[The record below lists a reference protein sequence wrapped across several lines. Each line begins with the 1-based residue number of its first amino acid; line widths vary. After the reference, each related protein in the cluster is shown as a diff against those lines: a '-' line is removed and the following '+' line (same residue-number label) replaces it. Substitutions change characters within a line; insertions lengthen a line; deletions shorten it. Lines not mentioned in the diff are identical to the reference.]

1 MNTEDQV
8 KTAGSQG
15 EQTKPSRPDILLL
28 SRYDGRCNIRHQDT
42 RIQTPSGWRSQEWRQ
57 DAVDKRSN
65 GHGRVNLIISG
76 YRGGLDT
83 YIRDPHHQATH
94 SVTTLSYT
102 WLTRSPRHQWR
113 SRPIQLPGRHQLQQL
128 PQWFHLRRV
137 SPHDD
142 TRIYNVSRDN
152 RISSV
157 SKCLVTGCEKFVWTV
172 KTEYTLYPT
181 KYLRIFLQK

>member
-1 MNTEDQV
+1 MGSTVFRLYNLLWWLHLVWNLSSHYMKLYVYILTTRKFVQSSKGIRINTNRESEYRRPSKDRQV
-8 KTAGSQG
+8 SGG

-102 WLTRSPRHQWR
+102 LTH
-113 SRPIQLPGRHQLQQL
+113 
-128 PQWFHLRRV
+128 
-137 SPHDD
+137 
-142 TRIYNVSRDN
+142 
-152 RISSV
+152 
-157 SKCLVTGCEKFVWTV
+157 
-172 KTEYTLYPT
+172 
-181 KYLRIFLQK
+181 